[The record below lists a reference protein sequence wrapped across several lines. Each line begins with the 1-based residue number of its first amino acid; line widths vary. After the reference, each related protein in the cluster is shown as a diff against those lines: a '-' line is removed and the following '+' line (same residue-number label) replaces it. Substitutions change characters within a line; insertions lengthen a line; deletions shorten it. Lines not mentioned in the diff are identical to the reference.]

1 MITVLADHF
10 AGVVQRSS
18 GTVDEFTG
26 DGIMALFGAPIAPK
40 DHAFRACLAASAVS
54 PASCIRDIPRSGE
67 AVAVAAV
74 RRMR

>member
-10 AGVVQRSS
+10 AGVVPRFS

-54 PASCIRDIPRSGE
+54 PASRIRDIPRSGE
-67 AVAVAAV
+67 AVAVA
-74 RRMR
+74 RGRCC